1 MKWATVAKPFTVLLR
16 LINSKW
22 YCLRSRREIPQS
34 YINCA
39 ERMLEV
45 SYSLFLLSFS
55 LFNLKR
61 IFIYSLSQK
70 TFLKHPLEVFSEVFN
85 NLTFT
90 YIWETKKILKNPPN
104 RNRFPKTITNLWFWI
119 VAHLQNPA
127 GYFKNLHMSFYNA
140 HNLIIWAHI

>member
-1 MKWATVAKPFTVLLR
+1 MEWATVEKPFTILLH

-22 YCLRSRREIPQS
+22 YCLRSRKEILQS

-39 ERMLEV
+39 QRMLEG

-55 LFNLKR
+55 LFHLKR
-61 IFIYSLSQK
+61 SFIYSLSQK

-85 NLTFT
+85 NLTFA

-104 RNRFPKTITNLWFWI
+104 RNRFPKTTMNLCFWI
-119 VAHLQNPA
+119 VAYLQKSV
-127 GYFKNLHMSFYNA
+127 GYFKNLHILSYNVHKLITL
-140 HNLIIWAHI
+140 HNF